1 MARRSGLRALS
12 RPAQI
17 VLLGGI
23 VNSFGTGL
31 VIPFFGIYLREG
43 AGLSISKA
51 GLVLAVF
58 GLSGIAAT
66 PVVGQLV
73 DRIGSKT
80 VCLLLLAIAASGFG
94 AFVAVHDFP
103 TAIAAAV
110 LAGVGNGGFWPAQS
124 TLLSALTRS
133 DQQTVVFAANRAA
146 MNMGIGLGG
155 VVGGFI
161 AVNGHPSTYDRL
173 FIIDVVTFLLFAGVV
188 ATIHV
193 PQAPVAAAHEPP
205 PSFRSVLAVPFF
217 RRLLAVDL
225 ATAVTFSLAFE
236 LLPIHAAGRLG
247 IANHVIGGFFLVNTF
262 AVAFAQLPMVRILQ
276 GRRRMPAY
284 ELMHVVYA
292 AGLLAIL
299 LAPALAHSMRLV
311 LLGLVMLAL
320 GVAETVYGA
329 VRPAI
334 VTELF
339 PPAVLGRAFALST
352 TVLNIGMSATRAG
365 GGALLDRSPSAP
377 WIVGAA
383 ICLAAAIASKRMERI
398 IPAGSTHNPLPT
410 AETAPAPAAAPPP
423 L

>member
-43 AGLSISKA
+43 AGLSISRA

-66 PVVGQLV
+66 PVVGHLS

-80 VCLLLLAIAASGFG
+80 VCLLLLAVSACGFG
-94 AFVAVHDFP
+94 AFVAVHDFR

-110 LAGVGNGGFWPAQS
+110 LAGIGNGAFWPAQS
-124 TLLSALTRS
+124 TLLSALTSAEER
-133 DQQTVVFAANRAA
+133 TVVFAANRAA

-161 AVNGHPSTYDRL
+161 AVNGHPSSYDRL
-173 FIIDVVTFLLFAGVV
+173 FVVDVLTFVLFAAVV

-193 PQAPVAAAHEPP
+193 PPAPAAPAHEPS

-262 AVAFAQLPMVRILQ
+262 AVAFAQLPMVRLLQ

-284 ELMHVVYA
+284 ELMHVTYA

-299 LAPALAHSMRLV
+299 LAPALAHTMRLV

-320 GVAETVYGA
+320 GIAETVYGA

-352 TVLNIGMSATRAG
+352 TVLNIGMSASRAG
-365 GGALLDRSPSAP
+365 GGALLDRSRSAP
-377 WIVGAA
+377 WILGAA
-383 ICLAAAIASKRMERI
+383 VCLVAAVASKRMERI
-398 IPAGSTHNPLPT
+398 IPAGSTRNPLPT
-410 AETAPAPAAAPPP
+410 GGSATPPP
-423 L
+423 PA